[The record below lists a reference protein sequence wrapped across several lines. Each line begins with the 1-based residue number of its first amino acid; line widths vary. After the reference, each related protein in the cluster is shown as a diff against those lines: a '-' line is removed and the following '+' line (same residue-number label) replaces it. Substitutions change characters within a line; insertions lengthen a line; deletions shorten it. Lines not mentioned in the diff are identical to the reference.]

1 MLGRSSASNT
11 QLPTIIQLLAGNT
24 VNNVGTKNQRSHQIV
39 RLVAAREDWLPEGP
53 AEREGRENCGRRFR
67 ETDFAAENFQR
78 LGTWQGLGSGDAD
91 WSWQNQCFRKVF
103 IHCQYLTNP
112 TLVFRERQPR
122 SKWLNEKNKMVCIL
136 VTTRWSLH
144 QIATT
149 QFCVEC
155 PNCKRIFVW
164 NRFCAPT
171 WGLHWVSLPLAY
183 TLAASGEGS
192 FCGWHS
198 LSNLGHSTSYMAT
211 SVNQRS
217 QTVLVG
223 PNWWQT
229 EFIFVFKCVFFFAV
243 FGIPIT

>member
-11 QLPTIIQLLAGNT
+11 QLPTSSNCLLETLSTMSEQKINAVTRSWGLWLLAKIGFQKVQQN
-24 VNNVGTKNQRSHQIV
+24 
-39 RLVAAREDWLPEGP
+39 AR
-53 AEREGRENCGRRFR
+53 AERIAAAASGKRTLQQRIFSGLAHGKDLGLRRC
-67 ETDFAAENFQR
+67 R
-78 LGTWQGLGSGDAD
+78 LIMTKP
-91 WSWQNQCFRKVF
+91 CFHNVF

-122 SKWLNEKNKMVCIL
+122 SKWLNEKNKMVFIL
-136 VTTRWSLH
+136 VTTRWSLR

-149 QFCVEC
+149 QFCLEC

-164 NRFCAPT
+164 NRFCAPM

-192 FCGWHS
+192 FCGRHS
-198 LSNLGHSTSYMAT
+198 LSNLGHSASYMAT

-223 PNWWQT
+223 PNWWET
-229 EFIFVFKCVFFFAV
+229 EFIFVF
-243 FGIPIT
+243 